1 MNRRDNRVPAEFG
14 AETRFD
20 VGIAPPAPFKGGE
33 TALEALKNELLDERL
48 AAAPEPGLARYLSH
62 AASEAAALAWVTP
75 YPLLVFPVLFEEKSE
90 AALARFARQAQI
102 RQHSQEFL
110 LV

>member
-1 MNRRDNRVPAEFG
+1 MNRKDNRVPAEFG

-20 VGIAPPAPFKGGE
+20 VGIAPPAPFRGGE

-48 AAAPEPGLARYLSH
+48 ATTPEPGFVRYLRS

-75 YPLLVFPVLFEEKSE
+75 YPLLVFPVLFEEKSDT
-90 AALARFARQAQI
+90 ALARFERQAQI
-102 RQHSQEFL
+102 RQTSREL
-110 LV
+110 LVV